1 MIEPRTQKMSLLTV
15 VAPIYNEEGNI
26 NLFYNRL
33 KESLEK
39 AKLSFEVIFVND
51 GSKDQS
57 LILLLKLANEDK
69 RVKVIDL
76 SRNFGHQLAVTSG
89 LANASGDAAVI
100 IDTDLQD
107 PPELIPKLVQK
118 WQEGYDI
125 IDAKRKTRQDK
136 FFKKYTALLFYKIL
150 NSLLKNKIP
159 ENVGDFRLIDRVP
172 LDILNQLPEQDRYL
186 RGLSTWIGFEHTEV
200 LFDRDKRFAG
210 ETGYTLSKMMRL
222 ALDAIFSFSSY
233 PLKFAGLLTIFFSI
247 MAVILMGYALY
258 GEISGNNVPGWT
270 SQVIIMLFFSIA
282 QLLVIS
288 IISEYVARI
297 YVQVQGRPLYIIGKK
312 VNFDGKTKGSS

>member
-1 MIEPRTQKMSLLTV
+1 MVSSRESKIKLLSV
-15 VAPIYNEEGNI
+15 VAPVYNEQGNI
-26 NLFYNRL
+26 ELFYERTKNA
-33 KESLEK
+33 LEDK
-39 AKLSFEVIFVND
+39 DIKFEVIFVND

-57 LILLLKLANEDK
+57 LILLLKMALEDS

-89 LANASGDAAVI
+89 LANARGDAAVI

-107 PPELIPKLVQK
+107 PPELIPDLVQK

-136 FFKKYTALLFYKIL
+136 FLKRVTATMFYKFL
-150 NSLLKNKIP
+150 NFLLKNKIP

-172 LDILNQLPEQDRYL
+172 LDILNQLPEKDRYL
-186 RGLSTWIGFEHTEV
+186 RGLSTWIGFDHTEV
-200 LFDRDKRFAG
+200 LFDRDKRNAG
-210 ETGYTLSKMMRL
+210 ETGYTLSKMLRL

-233 PLKFAGLLTIFFSI
+233 PLKFAGILTVFFSFF
-247 MAVILMGYALY
+247 AVILTAYALY
-258 GEISGNNVPGWT
+258 GEVSGQTVPGWT

-297 YVQVQGRPLYIIGKK
+297 YVQVQGRPLYIIAKK
-312 VNFDGKTKGSS
+312 VNFED